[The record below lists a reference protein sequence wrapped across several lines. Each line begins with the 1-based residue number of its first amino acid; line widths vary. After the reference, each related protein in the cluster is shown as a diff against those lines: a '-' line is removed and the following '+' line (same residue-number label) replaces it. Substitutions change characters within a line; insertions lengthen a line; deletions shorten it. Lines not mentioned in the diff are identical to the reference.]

1 MVAATIVALGVRLFT
16 LTRPGFLTQSTEYDD
31 GVYLGAAIRASQGVL
46 PYRSFAFVQPP
57 GILLLMAPAALF
69 SRWVSTVAGL
79 GLARMLTMAASTA
92 CVPLAGR
99 LVRYRG
105 TLVTALTCGFLA
117 IYPPDVATA
126 HTLLLEPWMNVLCL
140 LGANFAFRDGR
151 LAGPRQLA
159 YAVALIGFAGAV
171 KYWAIAPAVV
181 LLVVCLASRE
191 LRWRRPAAYA

>member
-1 MVAATIVALGVRLFT
+1 VTNSGDSTLTLPPSVLRTPGAVSRRITPGAVMLVATALALSLRVFT

-92 CVPLAGR
+92 CVLDR
-99 LVRYRG
+99 
-105 TLVTALTCGFLA
+105 
-117 IYPPDVATA
+117 
-126 HTLLLEPWMNVLCL
+126 
-140 LGANFAFRDGR
+140 
-151 LAGPRQLA
+151 
-159 YAVALIGFAGAV
+159 
-171 KYWAIAPAVV
+171 
-181 LLVVCLASRE
+181 
-191 LRWRRPAAYA
+191 